1 MSGSVSTSDPV
12 AHGVLADTTKEGL
25 IVLSVPG
32 TDYRVHLQLA
42 GTLDA
47 KPGDHISGT
56 IYGTA
61 KRVDTIATG
70 GRFVDPVYGR
80 PRRLQGRV
88 ISLDPV
94 KNTISVYAGL
104 PFHCT
109 MMPEQKTSEF
119 QLGQMVAFDIQ
130 RGARFEPAAHH

>member
-12 AHGVLADTTKEGL
+12 AHGVLAETKEGGIIL
-25 IVLSVPG
+25 GVPG
-32 TDYRVHLQLA
+32 SDYRVHLLLT
-42 GTLDA
+42 GTLEA

-61 KRVDTIATG
+61 KRVDKIATG
-70 GRFVDPVYGR
+70 GRFIDPVYGR

-109 MMPEQKTSEF
+109 MMAQQKTSEF
-119 QLGQMVAFDIQ
+119 ELGEMVAFDIE
-130 RGARFEPAAHH
+130 RGARFEPATHH